1 VVGVDPSPLLGWQI
15 MELAKGAAPEMF
27 DSKSRGRGIERHPIT
42 KQTISMLKV
51 FVDNGVSQ
59 VDTKT

>member
-1 VVGVDPSPLLGWQI
+1 